1 MKKIEGFDN
10 YVITDNA
17 EVINTNTGRVLKQS
31 KNPKGYMQIILS
43 CEGKSST
50 KSIHRLVF
58 EAYNGKIKKGMTVNH
73 IDRDKS
79 NNKINNLE
87 LLTQKENLRH
97 AVDIGLI
104 KSGSSCK
111 LSKQV
116 ISINP
121 MTLAEK
127 EYGSIRLASK
137 LTNIS
142 ESSIVNVCKGNRVT
156 AGGLLWKYKL

>member
-17 EVINTNTGRVLKQS
+17 EVINTNTGRVLKQN

-58 EAYNGKIKKGMTVNH
+58 EAYRGKIKKGLTVNH
-73 IDRDKS
+73 IDGDKS

-116 ISINP
+116 VSINP
-121 MTLAEK
+121 MTLIEK

-137 LTNIS
+137 LTKIS
-142 ESSIVNVCKGNRVT
+142 ESSIVNVCKGNRIT